1 MMIWA
6 TVAEVRE
13 YLRDGGIPAG
23 TTDEQ
28 VQHTINKAVRA
39 LTTKVTWWPVLDDA
53 DEHVEDAEQ
62 RAHVIAAVAETVRAR
77 YAARALETAV
87 GGAGLVELLAGGG
100 AVTASKLSV
109 SGGSRATGKARIGV
123 GAGTVPPEAV
133 EALLAA
139 GMVGGSV
146 ASC

>member
-6 TVAEVRE
+6 TVAEVRN
-13 YLRDGGIPAG
+13 YLDDGDIPTG
-23 TTDEQ
+23 TQDEQ
-28 VQHTINKAVRA
+28 VQHAINKAVRS
-39 LTTKVTWWPVLDDA
+39 LTTRVLWWPELDDA
-53 DEHVEDAEQ
+53 DEHVVDAEQ
-62 RAHVIAAVAETVRAR
+62 RGHVVAAVAETVRAR

-100 AVTASKLSV
+100 SITASKLTV
-109 SGGSRATGKARIGV
+109 SGGSRGTGGARIGT
-123 GAGTVPPEAV
+123 GADTVPPEAV

-146 ASC
+146 ASW